1 LGAEIKEDMSKIRT
15 AARCGDR
22 HRSSAEAGVQELK
35 ADGRP
40 ARVSKEIERGT
51 CMQERGTCCRNVGR
65 AGMVGHVYP
74 GWTKMRDPG

>member
-51 CMQERGTCCRNVGR
+51 CMQERGTCWLVH
-65 AGMVGHVYP
+65 MVGHVYP